1 MESIGAFLPLIL
13 IFGVFYILLIRPQQ
27 KKVRDHREMLNN
39 LRRGD
44 KIITSGGIIGTIN
57 KVTETRELFLQISEN
72 VEIKIAAGMVA
83 DLYKLDENLDKDKN
97 KNIKSDKENKGG
109 IFSGLL
115 GKKK

>member
-1 MESIGAFLPLIL
+1 
-13 IFGVFYILLIRPQQ
+13 
-27 KKVRDHREMLNN
+27 
-39 LRRGD
+39 
-44 KIITSGGIIGTIN
+44 
-57 KVTETRELFLQISEN
+57 
-72 VEIKIAAGMVA
+72 MVA

>member
-27 KKVRDHREMLNN
+27 KKVKAHREMLNN

-57 KVTETRELFLQISEN
+57 KVADNRELQIQVSEN
-72 VEIKIAAGMVA
+72 VEIKIAPGMVA
-83 DLYKLDENLDKDKN
+83 DLYTSTEPEKKQPA
-97 KNIKSDKENKGG
+97 KENQNEKKGG
-109 IFSGLL
+109 LLSGLL
-115 GKKK
+115 GNKK

>member
-27 KKVRDHREMLNN
+27 KKVKQHREMLNN

-44 KIITSGGIIGTIN
+44 KVITSGGIIGTIN
-57 KVTETRELFLQISEN
+57 KVADNRELQVQVSEN
-72 VEIKIAAGMVA
+72 VEIKIAPGMIA
-83 DLYKLDENLDKDKN
+83 DLYTSTEIEKKQQV
-97 KNIKSDKENKGG
+97 KETKTEAKGG
-109 IFSGLL
+109 LLSGLL

>member
-27 KKVRDHREMLNN
+27 KKVKQHREMLNN

-57 KVTETRELFLQISEN
+57 KVADNRELQVQVSEN
-72 VEIKIAAGMVA
+72 VEIRIAPGMVA
-83 DLYKLDENLDKDKN
+83 DLYTSTEIEKKQQV
-97 KNIKSDKENKGG
+97 KETKTEAKGG
-109 IFSGLL
+109 LLSGLL

>member
-39 LRRGD
+39 LRRGY
-44 KIITSGGIIGTIN
+44 KIITSGGIIGNIN

-83 DLYKLDENLDKDKN
+83 DLYTSTEPKKNNLQKK
-97 KNIKSDKENKGG
+97 IRM
-109 IFSGLL
+109 
-115 GKKK
+115 KKKVDYSQVY